1 MCGWFLVSTNEA
13 SRQKISSPDWS
24 DYDSNETKK
33 KLVTDKNLGN
43 VDLEPGHSSA
53 IFENLKLELE
63 NSVASLLA
71 SPRLFHQVLGRE
83 RQITL
88 FVLIMAVGAYTGQ
101 QNLAKQWRTMGEY
114 ENPQQ
119 EQLLEFVL
127 ESGKIPTNAVFGG
140 SMPTMATIK
149 LVTKRKI
156 VNHPHYEDTELR
168 DRTYRLYRNEFHII
182 RILHQL
188 LVT

>member
-1 MCGWFLVSTNEA
+1 M
-13 SRQKISSPDWS
+13 
-24 DYDSNETKK
+24 
-33 KLVTDKNLGN
+33 
-43 VDLEPGHSSA
+43 
-53 IFENLKLELE
+53 
-63 NSVASLLA
+63 ASLLA